1 MKDKWKDL
9 LWVIGFLIW
18 LFGTPMI
25 ALYIIAK
32 WQTLHACIIA
42 TIILIPHFIYTSL
55 SMNYGGVVA
64 DVLAWIIAIFSFP
77 WSWLILRFIPS
88 SETEPEKVI
97 ALGITINALVILTIL
112 KLGGII

>member
-1 MKDKWKDL
+1 MKDEWRDL
-9 LWVIGFLIW
+9 LWVIGFLVW

-32 WQTLHACIIA
+32 WQTLHAAIIA

-64 DVLAWIIAIFSFP
+64 DVLAWIITIISFP
-77 WSWLILRFIPS
+77 WSWLILRFTPL
-88 SETEPEKVI
+88 SETELEKVI
-97 ALGITINALVILTIL
+97 AVGTTINALIILTTL